1 MMAEDDSS
9 LMGMGMKHS
18 RFVRI
23 RPLAALLLALAMLCA
38 ALPAGCADVPAAA
51 QDTPAPTATPAPTP
65 RPTSYLGEAEAD
77 ALLLAMDELL
87 LLRARGNRIWL
98 YEAPDLAAPRE
109 NARNLSTSAAYSEV
123 IVLEEVAG
131 TDEDGA
137 PTPFY
142 RVRTA
147 FDGTEGYMPVQQT
160 RESVLAAE
168 GVAGF
173 ALMQRPGCALYRAP
187 SLQSDV
193 LARADYQAV
202 RVLGTVRDFAF
213 VVTQQ
218 ERYGFMDP
226 AQLRMTTRD
235 EIEQYLAAGT
245 VAHAQEPFRP
255 EAFAAAVEAR
265 AGEAAASAEELIVE
279 ELTRAGLY
287 FSPGYYGHFVKPL
300 GDVQLYPLGLYQAPV
315 YNSLLFRL
323 WNSAGNLVQYRGGET
338 EWAHIGDYA
347 DVQRGDLLFFAE
359 YGAADLA
366 VVPTYEV
373 VLRGPDSGYVTACG
387 VALGDDRMLTVQEGR
402 AVIVERVS
410 ESPLIAYFDCARRI
424 HPSVVDEAAHL
435 CETLISAMYDRLGT
449 PYSNARRTGDASYDC
464 SGIVCWGL
472 RSAGV
477 RRFLRDDELQ
487 MWETTASGL
496 ANIERLYRG
505 EEEIAF
511 HKLNERLRAVE
522 DIARLERGDV
532 VFLYNERGS
541 RIGHVMVC
549 LGGGNVIHSTTV
561 TELYE
566 GTLVAGF
573 RPELQEL
580 YACARRFSIPAA
592 EDDAPAV
599 KDEEPAAEGEEPAAE
614 GEEPAAEGDAP
625 AADDTAPA
633 EDEEPAADDTAPAED
648 EEPAAEGD
656 APAAGDD
663 APARTGP

>member
-1 MMAEDDSS
+1 M
-9 LMGMGMKHS
+9 
-18 RFVRI
+18 
-23 RPLAALLLALAMLCA
+23 
-38 ALPAGCADVPAAA
+38 
-51 QDTPAPTATPAPTP
+51 
-65 RPTSYLGEAEAD
+65 
-77 ALLLAMDELL
+77 
-87 LLRARGNRIWL
+87 
-98 YEAPDLAAPRE
+98 
-109 NARNLSTSAAYSEV
+109 
-123 IVLEEVAG
+123 LEEVAG

-193 LARADYQAV
+193 IARADYQAV

-218 ERYGFMDP
+218 GRYGFMDP

-300 GDVQLYPLGLYQAPV
+300 GSVQLYPLGLYQAPV

-561 TELYE
+561 AELYE

-599 KDEEPAAEGEEPAAE
+599 KDEEPAAEGEEPAA
-614 GEEPAAEGDAP
+614 
-625 AADDTAPA
+625 DDTAPA
-633 EDEEPAADDTAPAED
+633 EGEAPAADDTAPAED